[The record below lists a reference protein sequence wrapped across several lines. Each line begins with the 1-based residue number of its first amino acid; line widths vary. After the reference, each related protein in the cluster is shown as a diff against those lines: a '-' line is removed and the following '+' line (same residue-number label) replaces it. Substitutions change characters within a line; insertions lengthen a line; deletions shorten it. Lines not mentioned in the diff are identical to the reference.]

1 FSHAVSFHGFDR
13 GDLREIKA
21 DVLIGGRGDMALKEE
36 LKEVISK
43 ATGGAL
49 EVRIATDDDPLNGH
63 EPSNIV
69 NRLAKSGGIQIEQ
82 SKEAREQWEVI
93 AKAVARVYRA
103 KS

>member
-1 FSHAVSFHGFDR
+1 LKHPCAPHERSYTTR
-13 GDLREIKA
+13 GTTFKLFPDA
-21 DVLIGGRGDMALKEE
+21 
-36 LKEVISK
+36 
-43 ATGGAL
+43 AL

-82 SKEAREQWEVI
+82 SKEAREQWEVL